1 MVKHLMKRQN
11 ILHDEKGFILCQSL
25 NANQL
30 GGPGVCSPGKI
41 SNLEVLK
48 LPESCNFQSIFAYS
62 EFSRRATILHEKR
75 HFARAF
81 QKGGE
86 YVLPVPSGS
95 YVYYWSLDLPITIA
109 TMEFHLV
116 KSLSH
121 SETKTICPLLHTTI
135 SIDRWAPNRLSSAQS
150 MDPKI
155 FLHKTRPSSAEKL
168 T

>member
-1 MVKHLMKRQN
+1 MGHLSGVSGSKIENFVWMVKHLMKRQN

-81 QKGGE
+81 QKGGGST
-86 YVLPVPSGS
+86 YSLCPPVPTSIIEALIYPS
-95 YVYYWSLDLPITIA
+95 QLQPWNSTWLNRFPIPRQKQYVRFYIPQ
-109 TMEFHLV
+109 F
-116 KSLSH
+116 
-121 SETKTICPLLHTTI
+121 P
-135 SIDRWAPNRLSSAQS
+135 
-150 MDPKI
+150 
-155 FLHKTRPSSAEKL
+155 
-168 T
+168 